1 MIHLYLSNKR
11 FNGENKAT
19 NLANFYTEIK
29 YALDLIVNT
38 KNAVDFIFQ
47 LLLKRNIEELER
59 EIRLYL
65 HTYFHCEF
73 TMILSVSFPQS
84 VDENTVLKGSTSHSV
99 NFEAPLSKMGQ
110 HIHSVI

>member
-19 NLANFYTEIK
+19 NLANFYTELK
-29 YALDLIVNT
+29 YGLDLIVNT
-38 KNAVDFIFQ
+38 KNIVDYIYQ
-47 LLLKRNIEELER
+47 LLLKKNMDELER

-73 TMILSVSFPQS
+73 TMILTVTFPNS
-84 VDENTVLKGSTSHSV
+84 VDENTILRGSTSHSLR
-99 NFEAPLSKMGQ
+99 FEAPLSKMGK
-110 HIHSVI
+110 HIKSVI